1 MHDDL
6 IRPFALLAVAALA
19 AGTAGSAPPQRLSRG
34 GEDVVSRTQTV
45 RATRPATTAQRD
57 DTTLATAQGRQA
69 PVGRLPAARITAWR
83 AFAPAAETSDPL
95 LPQQWHLE
103 RIRWPEARQSFG
115 EDGVGTVVAVL
126 DTGVRFRADPP
137 CTAGA
142 AAEAGLDLAETRFVP
157 GHDFVDDDATPL
169 DQGYE
174 LLGDDPGGNPFLF
187 GHGTFVAGLIAAG
200 TDNGYGGAGVAPGVS
215 IMPLRV
221 VDRDGNAPLPRLAAA
236 IRFAAENGAD
246 VIHVSVA
253 AAEGSDELAA
263 AVREAHSAGAVVV
276 APAGLVQLNRDC
288 GADQTCYPAAYPEV
302 IAVAGTDPADAAS
315 FSASADYL
323 DLAAPG
329 SWSPES
335 ECFWGDTVETETCD
349 GILAAS
355 FIDEPSFGETT
366 CAFFRGAGVGFAA
379 AQVSAAAAL
388 LEASGVVDPDAVRS
402 LLQESARDLGP
413 PGFDRQTGHGLLDLH
428 GALGGEDRDPERIPF
443 LRPPL
448 PPYYGP
454 ATVE

>member
-6 IRPFALLAVAALA
+6 IRPIALLAVAALA
-19 AGTAGSAPPQRLSRG
+19 TAAARATPPRRVSHG
-34 GEDVVSRTQTV
+34 DEAVVSRASAA
-45 RATRPATTAQRD
+45 RAARPTAPAPLGDATPTIEPRRHVPA
-57 DTTLATAQGRQA
+57 
-69 PVGRLPAARITAWR
+69 GRLPAARIISWQ
-83 AFAPAAETSDPL
+83 AFTPAAETSDPL
-95 LPQQWHLE
+95 LPEQWHLQ
-103 RIRWPEARQSFG
+103 RIRWPQAWQSFG
-115 EDGVGTVVAVL
+115 EDGAGTVVAVL

-137 CTAGA
+137 CTAGG
-142 AAEAGLDLAETRFVP
+142 AAEAGLDLAETGFVQ

-169 DQGYE
+169 DEGYE

-221 VDRDGNAPLPRLAAA
+221 VDRDGNAPLPRVAAA

-263 AVREAHSAGAVVV
+263 AVQQAHRAGAVVV

-302 IAVAGTDPADAAS
+302 IAVAGTDPADTAS

-335 ECFWGDTVETETCD
+335 ECFWGDTVESEACD
-349 GILAAS
+349 GIVAAS
-355 FIDEPSFGETT
+355 FIDEPSFSETT
-366 CAFFRGAGVGFAA
+366 CDFFRGTSVAFAA

-402 LLQESARDLGP
+402 LLQESAHDLGP
-413 PGFDRQTGHGLLDLH
+413 AGFDRQTGHGLLDLH
-428 GALGGEDRDPERIPF
+428 RALGGEDDDPERIPF
-443 LRPPL
+443 LRPPP
-448 PPYYGP
+448 PPYYVP
-454 ATVE
+454 ATSE